1 MRDTVKEILKIFF
14 IESFRALVIVLSF
27 IVSLITLEFLLFFFN
42 KQNYGSRKESYRQ
55 KKESR

>member
-42 KQNYGSRKESYRQ
+42 KQLWLKKRKL
-55 KKESR
+55 